1 MKKFLLLCFS
11 LAFVVSAWA
20 QERAISGKVTS
31 AEDGSS
37 LPGVNVL
44 VKGTSIGAVTDAEG
58 NFSMSVP
65 SSAVLVFSFIGLQT
79 TEVSV
84 GDRTVINVSMSSD
97 VQQLS
102 EVVVTALGIE
112 RTKSSLGY
120 ATQQVSGE
128 NIRVAREQNINTAIA
143 GKIAGVQIVSGSGAK
158 FGAPA
163 VRIRGL
169 RGVSAADP
177 LYVLDGIVIDDPASV
192 NMDNIQDV
200 NVLKGANAAALYGNR
215 ARDGVVVLTSK
226 RGGKGDQVTIDF
238 NHTTSFERVYV
249 LPDYQNEY
257 GGGYDQE
264 FDIFTYNPAIH
275 APELAGLDGMPYP
288 YFGAD
293 ESWGPKLDGR
303 MVAQWDSFTPGTA
316 NYGKAYPWSPNPDN
330 IKNFFRTGALNNT
343 SINIGKS
350 SDTYA
355 LNATVTRATRTG
367 VMENTNQDKLFLNV
381 NFTAKLSKKLE
392 VTAAANYN
400 ESYTKG
406 NLFEGYNSI
415 GSNFNQWYQRQ
426 LDSDLLKKYYQMPD
440 GTYTSWNINS
450 PTDLVPLYWDNPY
463 TYLYAAYSE
472 LERDVMSSKVGISY
486 EIIPK
491 LKASIMA
498 TRNSR
503 NDVFYDRRDA
513 NLKIGPAYFRTY
525 SDKRVEDNIQTML
538 SYDKRFG
545 DISLVANVGLN
556 YRKNSRDYVNM
567 NTSGGLSVAKLYN
580 ISASVDPYFARND
593 IFRSKVN
600 SYFGQASI
608 GWKDMVY
615 LDATFREDYDS
626 RLPNGRNSYTY
637 PSVSTSF
644 VFTELTDL
652 SWLSFGKVRASYAK
666 VGNELETYQTSL
678 GYALGVPY
686 GTNAVTAVP
695 NALIDPDLRGATTS
709 SIEAGFELGFLDNR
723 IHTEFSYYHQDN
735 ENELLNISVPSASGG
750 NSFLTNSIDSYTK
763 GWELSIGGTP
773 VKSSTGLTW
782 DVNFNISRNRVYIEQ
797 IGKEKGELTSFALNN
812 AFRGT
817 GVSAP
822 WGGAQALAREGEEW
836 GVIVGRKFRRDANG
850 NIVVGAGGTP
860 LFDTNQDLGHILPD
874 FTGGMFNRLTYKN
887 FELAFTID
895 YQIGGLFHSVTRMFA
910 AYSGLTTETVGNN
923 DKGNPMR
930 DPVAEGGGLT
940 FGGVFA
946 DGTPNNIY
954 VGTDTYW
961 KSLFALHEAWMYDA
975 TFVKM
980 RELRIGYIIPN
991 RLLER
996 TGFIKSATVALIANN
1011 PWLIHSKVD
1020 GIDPS
1025 EISGDTIEARNN
1037 GSWVESGN
1045 LPGTRSFGVDVRLK
1059 F

>member
-11 LAFVVSAWA
+11 LAFAASVYA
-20 QERAISGKVTS
+20 QERTVSGRVTS
-31 AEDGSS
+31 AEDGSG
-37 LPGVNVL
+37 LPGVNVIL
-44 VKGTSIGAVTDAEG
+44 KGTSMGTTTDSEG
-58 NFSMSVP
+58 RYTLSVP
-65 SSAVLVFSFIGLQT
+65 STGGSLVFSFIGLQT
-79 TEVSV
+79 TEVTI
-84 GDRTVINVSMSSD
+84 GERTSIEVSMAMD
-97 VQQLS
+97 VTQLS

-120 ATQQVSGE
+120 ATQQVSGD

-169 RGVSAADP
+169 RGVNAADP
-177 LYVLDGIVIDDPASV
+177 LYVLDGIVIDDPTSV
-192 NMDNIQDV
+192 NMDNIQDI
-200 NVLKGANAAALYGNR
+200 NVLKGANAAALYGSR
-215 ARDGVVVLTSK
+215 ARDGVIVLTSK

-275 APELAGLDGMPYP
+275 DPALAGLDGMPYP

-303 MVAQWDSFTPGTA
+303 MVAQWDAFTPGTA
-316 NYGKAYPWSPNPDN
+316 GYGKARPWSPNPDN

-367 VMENTNQDKLFLNV
+367 VMENSNQDKLFLNV

-392 VTAAANYN
+392 VVAAANYN

-426 LDSDLLKKYYQMPD
+426 LDSDLLKKYYKLPD

-450 PTDLVPLYWDNPY
+450 PTDLEPLYWDNPY
-463 TYLYAAYSE
+463 TYLYAAYTE
-472 LERDVMSSKVGISY
+472 QEREVMSSKFGVSY

-491 LKASIMA
+491 LKASILA

-503 NDVFYDRRDA
+503 NDVFYSRRDA
-513 NLKIGPAYFRTY
+513 NLKIGPAFFQTN
-525 SDKRVEDNIQTML
+525 SDRRIEDNIQAML

-545 DISLVANVGLN
+545 DISIVANTGVN
-556 YRKNSRDYVNM
+556 YRKNTRDYLNM
-567 NTSGGLSVAKLYN
+567 NTSGGLSVDKLYN
-580 ISASVDPYFARND
+580 ITASRDPYIASNF
-593 IFRSKVN
+593 IGRSKVN
-600 SYFGQASI
+600 SFFAQASI
-608 GWKDMVY
+608 GWRDMVF
-615 LDATFREDYDS
+615 LDATYRDDYDS
-626 RLPNGRNSYTY
+626 RLPNGRNKFTY

-644 VFTELTDL
+644 VFSELTDL

-666 VGNELETYQTSL
+666 VGNELNWYQDRQT
-678 GYALGVPY
+678 YALGVPY
-686 GTNAVTAVP
+686 GSNAVTAVP
-695 NALIDPDLRGATTS
+695 NNLIDPNLRAATTTS
-709 SIEAGFELGFLDNR
+709 TEVGFELGFLDNR
-723 IHTEFSYYHQDN
+723 IHTEFSYYYQDN
-735 ENELLNISVPSASGG
+735 ASELLSITIPSSSGG
-750 NSFLTNSIDSYTK
+750 SGFLTNSIDSYTK

-773 VKSSTGLTW
+773 VRSSTGLTW
-782 DVNFNISRNRVYIEQ
+782 DINFNISRNKVFIEDL
-797 IGKEKGELTSFALNN
+797 GFGLTSFPLAN

-822 WGGAQALAREGEEW
+822 WGGAQALARKDEEW

-860 LFDTNQDLGHILPD
+860 LFDANQDLGHILPD
-874 FTGGMFNRLTYKN
+874 FTGGIFNRVTYKN

-895 YQIGGLFHSVTRMFA
+895 YQIGGLFHSVTKMFA
-910 AYSGLTTETVGNN
+910 AYSGLTSETVGNN

-930 DPVAEGGGLT
+930 NPVDEGGGLT

-954 VGTDTYW
+954 VGADEYW

-980 RELRIGYIIPN
+980 REVRIGYRIPAY
-991 RLLER
+991 LLEK

-1025 EISGDTIEARNN
+1025 EISGDTVEARNN